1 MTVKEVYTGASYQLS
16 SAAEQ
21 TTQIVA
27 MPTDDEQTENYP
39 AEVEF
44 SNEYDGR
51 HNGGSGVV
59 NTFYKDGDT
68 IGWENDG
75 DGGVKADEKME

>member
-1 MTVKEVYTGASYQLS
+1 
-16 SAAEQ
+16 
-21 TTQIVA
+21 

-59 NTFYKDGDT
+59 NTLYKDGDT